1 MIMRKPRFD
10 RPFRQSDISTYLICP
25 RMFYF
30 QEMLSI
36 PQEYRSGAA
45 IVGSAAH
52 KVIEKI
58 HSEGLQ
64 EEKKIG
70 FALLEALEVEEKV
83 DDVPVFWKDG
93 EKETR
98 LDEAK
103 EALVNYAAKPF
114 NQQANVLLGEASFEV
129 NIGRYPFTG
138 TVDQVRVLNE
148 KLILVDFKLSDMRP
162 SEEFLRR
169 SYQFS
174 IYSYALAY
182 GIFTDSG
189 NGHQISFPKPPD
201 EIWLYHLKDH
211 CLYKRSSKYG
221 QAGSEKGPAVYKTCR
236 TMKDLE
242 YLEKDIARICGSI
255 RRNIF
260 FRNPS
265 LIGSCNGFCRFQ
277 AVCLGEMEQ
286 PKITPAQMRAISNL
300 KEASYAQEAIH

>member
-10 RPFRQSDISTYLICP
+10 RPFRQSDISTYLVCP

-30 QEMLSI
+30 QDMLSI

-45 IVGSAAH
+45 VMGSAVH
-52 KVIEKI
+52 KVIHKI
-58 HSEGLQ
+58 HKGEVKGDLYTD
-64 EEKKIG
+64 K
-70 FALLEALEVEEKV
+70 ALFDALENEERA
-83 DDVPVFWKDG
+83 DEVPVFWKEE
-93 EKETR
+93 EKDARFE
-98 LDEAK
+98 EAS
-103 EALVNYAAKPF
+103 EILVNYIAKPW
-114 NQQANVLLGEASFEV
+114 NQFAKVLLSEGSFEV
-129 NIGRYPFTG
+129 DIGKYPFTG
-138 TVDQVRVLNE
+138 TVDQVRLADD

-162 SEEFLRR
+162 PEEFLRR
-169 SYQFS
+169 SYQLS
-174 IYSYALAY
+174 IYSYALAF
-182 GIFTDSG
+182 GKFKDSATG
-189 NGHQISFPKPPD
+189 EEISFGKPPD

-221 QAGSEKGPAVYKTCR
+221 QAGNEKGPAVYKTCR

-265 LIGSCNGFCRFQ
+265 VIGSCNGFCRFQ

-286 PKITPAQMRAISNL
+286 PRITPAQMRAISNL
-300 KEASYAQEAIH
+300 KEASYA

>member
-52 KVIEKI
+52 KVIARI
-58 HSEGLQ
+58 HSEWLR
-64 EEKKIG
+64 EDKEIG
-70 FALLEALEVEEKV
+70 FALLDALEEEEKAE
-83 DDVPVFWKDG
+83 DIPVFWKEG
-93 EKETR
+93 EKDSR
-98 LDEAK
+98 FDEAHV
-103 EALVNYAAKPF
+103 ALTNYASKPF
-114 NQQANVLLGEASFEV
+114 NQEADVLLSEGTFEV

-138 TVDQVRVLNE
+138 TVDQVRVHDG
-148 KLILVDFKLSDMRP
+148 KLILVDFKLSDMKP

-169 SYQFS
+169 SYQLS
-174 IYSYALAY
+174 IYTYAMAY
-182 GIFTDSG
+182 GVFTDSR
-189 NGHQISFPKPPD
+189 NGSQISFPTAPN

-211 CLYKRSSKYG
+211 CLYKRTSKYG
-221 QAGSEKGPAVYKTCR
+221 QAGSEKGPAVYKTRR
-236 TMKDLE
+236 TTEDLE

-265 LIGSCNGFCRFQ
+265 LVGSCNGFCRFQ

-286 PKITPAQMRAISNL
+286 PRITPAQMRAISNL
-300 KEASYAQEAIH
+300 KEVSYA